1 MVTAIIP
8 GSGNYF
14 VHLIHTCK
22 VVLMKACLV
31 QLCIPDTE
39 LSRTVVGIGVQLQA
53 FLNKRLLNRLIK
65 AIYATYLTE

>member
-1 MVTAIIP
+1 
-8 GSGNYF
+8 
-14 VHLIHTCK
+14 
-22 VVLMKACLV
+22 MKACLV